1 MADYRKVP
9 VKFQNGGVVQRL
21 DSDFLTEGQFY
32 DMLNVTS
39 LKEGTLTS
47 RFGSTRLSP
56 AIGSLIHT
64 LEVFELEAAQN
75 KQFMYI
81 GEGTDIYRARMD
93 QLTSAPTNM
102 GASLPAW
109 GQRWSAAKMD
119 AGLAAKPYLF
129 IAASKMLKDPALTNT
144 GVATTAFQNW
154 GILPPPAAPATALAS
169 EVALSIASTP
179 STTTWT
185 SNPDESYKFKG
196 TSGLGSAIALLG
208 SAVDLSQFNGTT
220 PSGSAGNGYDSGDL
234 IELTIQPK
242 NPARFEYFIL
252 QFEVSTTSGE
262 WNDYYEKVIVP
273 NQLTASSD
281 TNPLTT
287 AAQRSGLVSAGILG
301 YGSSLVP
308 VTDPDGSVRYVVA
321 EADNEFDRSRPVEL
335 PSARTDDGATGPVIK
350 VSIPKNA
357 FSRTGAAGQAGKNWA
372 NVKAIRLWA
381 KSAVVG
387 DADLTLT
394 FTSLRMV
401 GGSGLYNAKPGL
413 APYEWA
419 YTYRNDATGHES
431 NPSPLMVDDR
441 YMRDVE
447 RRAVALSSIV
457 QSSDSQVG
465 SIGIYRRGGTL
476 GQDFRLVGYIT
487 NGTTTFTDTLADS
500 DLIYS
505 KLLEFDNDPPVT
517 SKMPTAFMATFA
529 GDGNTGNR
537 TIAVTMIQ
545 PAGQTA
551 AAVLT
556 VGTRLLV
563 QDSER
568 TEWVQVQALSGNDI
582 TVNFQAPH
590 NGTIRLYTSSVVG
603 VPCRFTTRAGM
614 SVFLAGDQNN
624 PHILYKSK
632 SGRPESFPVVADG
645 TETVHQIQV
654 GSPSNPILGLGEYGG
669 EVVCLNRYSIFVVRI
684 FNGQMQDPIQT
695 PSQRG
700 VVCEGGW
707 CRGENELYFL
717 SDDGVYRWA
726 GGAAEKISDKVD
738 WFFRGKEVNGRL
750 PMARSVSALEYVKM
764 AFFQGELHLVCR
776 DTAGNTVKWVYNP
789 VGGGRWCP
797 NTPAL
802 EGATYSA
809 WSTLHAFQD
818 KLYAGRFFTSGGT
831 SAYLYEEETGYRD
844 NGNSIPFMAQT
855 GFYVMGNPSMNKQ
868 WGDVVVEFESTN
880 TLTVKVYYDF
890 NATTPD
896 QTLTIPG
903 AAGRRRIPLPFN
915 TGSAKEAYALGFR
928 FEGESSS
935 TAPVTLHSITFTV
948 LDLAEIQRGRASDWM
963 DGGYPFDKRLD
974 QLIVE
979 YDTAGT
985 TVTLNL
991 DTISGIA
998 GNVQTLNVASFTLTG
1013 SGRAKP
1019 TFPIKKTSDGSSVIC
1034 KMYRLRPTATST
1046 DFKIFGID
1054 ATFEKYPP
1062 DTTLFTEPSDLGY
1075 MCEKVFRTVTLD
1087 MDTGSTVCGVGVW
1100 VDGVNVA
1107 NFSHTGSATDR
1118 VRTYSFVSN
1127 ITNTLVIGRLV
1138 QLRFTPHASGRNQL
1152 FDVKYEFTREPC
1164 AKTFFDTFEQYFGSN
1179 GYKYMKQ
1186 VWIEYRSQGAIT
1198 MKIYRDGG
1206 TLFYTKVLPQQSYRD
1221 VQRFYLPAIN
1231 SGVLNKSHSY
1241 RITIESNTAGQ
1252 HFYLYRDSTRI
1263 ETMNLTGDARSAYA
1277 QHYLWDEM
1285 PIQK

>member
-1 MADYRKVP
+1 MSDYRKVP

-39 LKEGTLTS
+39 IKEGTLTS
-47 RFGSTRLSP
+47 RFGSSRLSP

-64 LEVFELEAAQN
+64 LEVFELEAARD

-93 QLTSAPTNM
+93 QLGSAPTNM
-102 GASLPAW
+102 NASLPAW
-109 GQRWSAAKMD
+109 GQRWSAVKMD
-119 AGLAAKPYLF
+119 AGLAAKPHLF

-144 GVATTAFQNW
+144 GVATTGFQNW
-154 GILPPPAAPATALAS
+154 GIMPPAAAPTTALAA
-169 EVALSIASTP
+169 EVALTIANTP

-185 SNPDESYKFKG
+185 ANPDESFRVKG
-196 TSGLGSAIALLG
+196 TSGLGSAITVLG
-208 SAVDLSQFNGTT
+208 SAVDLSQFNSST

-234 IELTIQPK
+234 IELTFQPK
-242 NPARFEYFIL
+242 NPSRFEYFIL
-252 QFEVSTTSGE
+252 QFEVSTVSGE
-262 WNDYYEKVIVP
+262 WNDYYEKVIIP
-273 NQLTASSD
+273 NT
-281 TNPLTT
+281 LTT
-287 AAQRSGLVSAGILG
+287 GSDNPVATAAERAALSSSGVLG

-308 VTDPDGSVRYVVA
+308 VTEADGSVRFVVA
-321 EADNEFDRSRPVEL
+321 EADSEFDRGRPAEL
-335 PSARTDDGATGPVIK
+335 PLTRADDSGTGPVIK

-357 FSRTGAAGQAGKNWA
+357 FVRVGAAGQSGKNWA
-372 NVKAIRLWA
+372 NVKAVRLWA
-381 KSAVVG
+381 KSAAVG
-387 DADLTLT
+387 AANLTLT

-401 GGSGLYNAKPGL
+401 GGSGLYNARPGL

-431 NPSPLMVDDR
+431 NPSPLMVSDR

-447 RRAVALSSIV
+447 RRAVALSGIV
-457 QSSDSQVG
+457 ASGDAQVG
-465 SIGIYRRGGTL
+465 SIGVYRRGGTL
-476 GQDFRLVGYIT
+476 GQDFRLVGYVT
-487 NGTTTFTDTLADS
+487 NGTTTFTDTLSDT

-517 SKMPTAFMATFA
+517 SKMPTAFMASFVA
-529 GDGNTGNR
+529 NGATGNQ
-537 TIAVTMIQ
+537 TIAATMIQ

-551 AAVLT
+551 QQVLT

-563 QDSER
+563 QDNER
-568 TEWVQVQALSGNDI
+568 TEWVQVQSVSSNNI

-590 NGTIRLYTSSVVG
+590 YGTIRLYTSTVVG
-603 VPCRFTTRAGM
+603 VPCRFSTRAGM
-614 SVFLAGDQNN
+614 SLFLAGDQNN
-624 PHILYKSK
+624 PHMLYKSK
-632 SGRPESFPVVADG
+632 SGRPESFPVVSDG
-645 TETVHQIQV
+645 TETVHQIAV

-669 EVVCLNRYSIFVVRI
+669 EVVCLNRYTIFVVRV

-717 SDDGVYRWA
+717 SDDGVYRWS
-726 GGAAEKISDKVD
+726 GGSAEKISSQID
-738 WFFRGKEVNGRL
+738 WFFRGKTVNGRA
-750 PMARSVSALEYVKM
+750 PMDRTVAALSYVKM
-764 AFFQGELHLVCR
+764 AFHQGELHLVCR
-776 DTAGNTVKWVYNP
+776 DTNGSTVKWVYNP

-797 NTPAL
+797 NAPAL
-802 EGATYSA
+802 EGAAYAA
-809 WSTLHAFQD
+809 WSTLLSFQD

-831 SAYLYEEETGYRD
+831 LAYLYEEETGYRD
-844 NGNSIPFMAQT
+844 NGHSIPFMAQT
-855 GFYVMGNPSMNKQ
+855 GFYVMGSPSMNKQ
-868 WGDVVVEFESTN
+868 WGDVVVELESAN
-880 TLTVKVYYDF
+880 TLTVKIYYDF

-915 TGSAKEAYALGFR
+915 TGSAKEAYAIGFR
-928 FEGESSS
+928 FEGDSSES
-935 TAPVTLHSITFTV
+935 APVTLHSITFTV
-948 LDLAEIQRGRASDWM
+948 LDLAEIQRGRASDWL
-963 DGGYPFDKRLD
+963 DGGYPFDKRLE

-979 YDTAGT
+979 YDTNGT

-991 DTISGIA
+991 DTISGIG

-1013 SGRAKP
+1013 SGRSKP
-1019 TFPIKKTSDGSSVIC
+1019 SFPIRKASDNSEVVC
-1034 KMYRLRPTATST
+1034 KMYRFRPTATST

-1054 ATFEKYPP
+1054 VTFDRRPA
-1062 DTTLFTEPSDLGY
+1062 DTTLFTGSSDLGY
-1075 MCEKVFRTVTLD
+1075 ACEKVFRTVTLD
-1087 MDTGSTVCGVGVW
+1087 MDTANTPCGVGVW

-1107 NFSHTGSATDR
+1107 NFTHTGTSTDR

-1138 QLRFTPHASGRNQL
+1138 KLHFTPHASGKNQL
-1152 FDVKYEFTREPC
+1152 YDVKYEFTREPC

-1179 GYKYMKQ
+1179 GFKYMKQ
-1186 VWIEYRSQGAIT
+1186 AWFEYRSESAIT
-1198 MKIYRDGG
+1198 VKIYRDGG
-1206 TLFYTKVLPQQSYRD
+1206 ALFYTKVLPQQAYRD

-1241 RITIESNTAGQ
+1241 RITIETNVAGK

-1263 ETMNLTGDARSAYA
+1263 ETMNLAGDARSPYA